1 MAERRSRGTLHG
13 VIFVPYVRKVRAV
26 LALKAIPY
34 RLVSVMPGAMD
45 AAFFA
50 KSPLAKV
57 PVWEEEG
64 FLLPDSSAI
73 CAYLERIA
81 PEPAVYPGD
90 PRAFASTL
98 FWEEYAD
105 SRLVEACEPIFF
117 QRVVRP
123 RVLRQAT
130 DESIVRRYVE
140 EVIPPV
146 LDQIETLYCA
156 PGPLNAAC
164 VPPAGRRV
172 PASEPADVASIALWS
187 PLVNLEH
194 VGVAIDPER
203 WPGVAALVAV
213 LNGHPALEPIVAE
226 ERAALG
232 AG

>member
-1 MAERRSRGTLHG
+1 MAERRPSGTLYG
-13 VIFVPYVRKVRAV
+13 VIFVPFVRKVRAV
-26 LALKAIPY
+26 LALKAIPV

-81 PEPAVYPGD
+81 PAPAVYPGD
-90 PRAFASTL
+90 ARAFASTL

-105 SRLVEACEPIFF
+105 TRLVEACEPIFF
-117 QRVVRP
+117 QRIVRP

-156 PGPLNAAC
+156 PGPLNPAFVSSGGGNAARFEA
-164 VPPAGRRV
+164 P
-172 PASEPADVASIALWS
+172 DVASIALWS

-194 VGVAIDPER
+194 VGVAIDPAR
-203 WPGVAALVAV
+203 WPGVAALVAC
-213 LNGHPALEPIVAE
+213 LNGHPALAPIVAE